1 MQMNLAVNGLS
12 LTFAVSLVFVALII
26 SFHEKI
32 GLEKD
37 MLVSV
42 GRAIVQLIIVG
53 YLLKFI
59 FQINHVWI
67 TLVMMLI
74 IIFNAAANA
83 RKRASTLR
91 HAFGISLIA
100 ILTSTGVTLGLLV
113 LSGAIKFVPSQI
125 IPITG
130 MIASNSMVAIGLS
143 YRSMLTQFKDQ
154 RQAVLERLALG
165 ASLKQASIAIVRE
178 SIKTGMSPTI
188 DSAKTVGL
196 VSLPGMMSGL
206 IFAGVDPVKAIMYQI
221 LVTFMLLS
229 ATSLG
234 SVIACYLAYHSF
246 YNDREQL
253 IDL

>member
-1 MQMNLAVNGLS
+1 MNLAVNGLS
-12 LTFAVSLVFVALII
+12 LTFAVTLVFVALVI

-37 MLVSV
+37 MIISV
-42 GRAIVQLIIVG
+42 FRAIIQLFIVG

-59 FQINHVWI
+59 FHINDVWL
-67 TLVMMLI
+67 TLLMMLI

-83 RKRASTLR
+83 KKRAGKLR
-91 HAFGISLIA
+91 SGFPISFIA

-113 LSGAIKFVPSQI
+113 LSGAIKFIPSQI

-143 YRSMLTQFKDQ
+143 YRSLLAQFKDE
-154 RQAVLERLALG
+154 RQPVLERLALG
-165 ASLKQASIAIVRE
+165 ATAKQASIAIIRE
-178 SIKTGMSPTI
+178 SIRTGMSPTI
-188 DSAKTVGL
+188 DSAKTMGL

-206 IFAGVDPVKAIMYQI
+206 IFAGIDPVKAIMYQI

-234 SVIACYLAYHSF
+234 SVIACYLAYRSF
-246 YNDREQL
+246 YNEREQL

>member
-1 MQMNLAVNGLS
+1 MNLSVNGLS
-12 LTFAVSLVFVALII
+12 LTFAVTLVFVALVI

-37 MLVSV
+37 MIISV
-42 GRAIVQLIIVG
+42 FRAIIQLFIVG

-59 FQINHVWI
+59 FHINDVWL
-67 TLVMMLI
+67 TLLMMLI

-83 RKRASTLR
+83 KKRAGKLR
-91 HAFGISLIA
+91 NGFPISFIA

-113 LSGAIKFVPSQI
+113 LSGAIKFIPSQI

-143 YRSMLTQFKDQ
+143 YRSLLAQFKDE
-154 RQAVLERLALG
+154 RQPVLERLALG
-165 ASLKQASIAIVRE
+165 ATAKQASIAIIRE
-178 SIKTGMSPTI
+178 SIRTGMSPTI
-188 DSAKTVGL
+188 DSAKTMGL

-206 IFAGVDPVKAIMYQI
+206 IFAGIDPVKAIMYQI

-234 SVIACYLAYHSF
+234 SVIACYLAYRSF
-246 YNDREQL
+246 YNEREQL